1 MGRGS
6 RGFRRYGRVC
16 DTELARLK
24 RFRTSLREKRGGN
37 PGERFRFRCY
47 GRGFGGLWWF
57 YRVVRLEN
65 SWPQSST
72 YLAKLCGVVTME
84 VMSGCGVVL

>member
-1 MGRGS
+1 MK
-6 RGFRRYGRVC
+6 GFDFDAMAG
-16 DTELARLK
+16 
-24 RFRTSLREKRGGN
+24 
-37 PGERFRFRCY
+37 
-47 GRGFGGLWWF
+47 GFGGLWWF
-57 YRVVRLEN
+57 YRVVRLKN